1 MSVMKLKLGLIGKDV
16 SKSDSEK
23 IHKFILKKLGV
34 ACEYERIS
42 IQESELLPTLKRLFS
57 GFDGFN
63 VTIPY
68 KLPVMK
74 YLNGVLGDAKEY
86 GAVNTVVCGTKTGYN
101 TDGRGFLQALRAEGF
116 EPFKKRALVLGAG
129 GSGRSTAIALKTA
142 GADVFTYRRNQ
153 ELLKETCLELGVK
166 AVENPKQG
174 GFDLVINATG
184 VGMHDSVGKSPVD
197 GNAFSGAE
205 LAMDLIYRPSE
216 SEFLRLAKA
225 NGVKTLNGAS
235 MLFYQAYYAD
245 CYYLSR
251 QADEKEAESFYK
263 EYLLENIVH

>member
-1 MSVMKLKLGLIGKDV
+1 MSVTKLKLGLIGKDV
-16 SKSDSEK
+16 SKSGSEK
-23 IHKFILKKLGV
+23 IHKFILKKFGV
-34 ACEYERIS
+34 LCEYERIS
-42 IQESELLPTLKRLFS
+42 IQETELLPTLKRLFS
-57 GFDGFN
+57 EFDGFN

-68 KLPVMK
+68 KLSVMK
-74 YLNGVLGDAKEY
+74 YLNGILDDAKEY
-86 GAVNTVVCGTKTGYN
+86 GAVNTVVCSTKTGYN

-142 GADVFTYRRNQ
+142 GADVFLYRRNQ

-166 AVENPKQG
+166 SVEKPDQG

-197 GNAFSGAE
+197 GNAFLGAE
-205 LAMDLIYRPSE
+205 LAMDLIYRPRE

-225 NGVKTLNGAS
+225 NGVKTLNGAA

-251 QADEKEAESFYK
+251 QADEKEAEGFYK
-263 EYLLENIVH
+263 EYLLENIVY